1 MEDLK
6 QMQIRTILTRS
17 TVGVAVIASGLF
29 ASSAFGQESETTIK
43 KTTEPVFRVSR
54 LSKNESA
61 TDSAAKSERLLPKAK
76 VDPATERVRERM
88 NVAANP
94 TPTATAP
101 KVAPHPLDRALSFAH
116 DSLNQ
121 MRDNIDD
128 YTAIM
133 AKRERVNG
141 KLSKTSY
148 MNVKVRCART
158 DARGKKAPFS
168 IYMKFLKPREE
179 AGREVLWVDGKY
191 ANNLLVHQPGMVI
204 GRQTFELDPNG
215 MLAMKGQK
223 YPIYDAGLEN
233 LIVKLIEKA
242 SRDRAAG
249 MCKVSYRDG
258 LKLKGRACS
267 LIELVHE
274 EKRAPYEFHKAQVLI
289 DNELNLPV
297 RYTSYDWPS
306 RPGAKPEILE
316 QYTYINIK
324 TNVGLTDKDFS
335 PSNPLYDFPGR

>member
-1 MEDLK
+1 
-6 QMQIRTILTRS
+6 MQIRTILTRS
-17 TVGVAVIASGLF
+17 TVGVAVIASGLL
-29 ASSAFGQESETTIK
+29 ASSASGQEQDTTIK
-43 KTTEPVFRVSR
+43 KTTEPVFRISR
-54 LSKNESA
+54 LAKNDA
-61 TDSAAKSERLLPKAK
+61 VVDSAAKSERLVPKSNVAPTPEK
-76 VDPATERVRERM
+76 AVERL

-94 TPTATAP
+94 APVATAP
-101 KVAPHPLDRALSFAH
+101 KVVPHPLDRALSFAH
-116 DSLNQ
+116 ESLGQ
-121 MRDNIDD
+121 MRNNIDD

-148 MNVKVRCART
+148 MSLKVRCART
-158 DARGKKAPFS
+158 DAQGNKAPFS

-179 AGREVLWVDGKY
+179 AGREVLWVDGLNK
-191 ANNLLVHQPGMVI
+191 NNLLVHQPGLVI

-233 LIVKLIEKA
+233 LIVKLIQKA
-242 SRDRAAG
+242 GRDRAAG

-258 LKLKGRACS
+258 LKLKGRPCS

-289 DNELNLPV
+289 DDELNLPV